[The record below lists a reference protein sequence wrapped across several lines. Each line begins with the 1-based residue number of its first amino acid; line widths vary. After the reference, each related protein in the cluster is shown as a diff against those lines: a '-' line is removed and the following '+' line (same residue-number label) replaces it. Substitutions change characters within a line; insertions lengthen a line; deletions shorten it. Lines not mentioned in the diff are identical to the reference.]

1 MSHGVWKYQ
10 KKFLK
15 TESCRQTVLL
25 DRSILIGQKL
35 VENAKIQTFQC
46 NILSNFRTMWVIS
59 VFALFGQ
66 NRTLWTKIP
75 RKNKCI
81 ESQYEKVFGPFCVK
95 TRANWLLDVFS
106 HLFFDDQSVC
116 VWPWSHKDK
125 MLFNFLQARLC
136 WKHFFLRATTTTT
149 VIPFTEKWLW
159 QDNGGHDYCD
169 AEIYEWGQM
178 PHFVSVKHH

>member
-1 MSHGVWKYQ
+1 M
-10 KKFLK
+10 
-15 TESCRQTVLL
+15 LL

-46 NILSNFRTMWVIS
+46 NILSNFRTMWVS

-136 WKHFFLRATTTTT
+136 WKHFFLRATTTT
-149 VIPFTEKWLW
+149 VIPFSEKWLW
-159 QDNGGHDYCD
+159 QDNGGHEMLLLQRCRDLWVRTNAALRFRETSLAD
-169 AEIYEWGQM
+169 LQLLLSNI
-178 PHFVSVKHH
+178 

>member
-1 MSHGVWKYQ
+1 M
-10 KKFLK
+10 
-15 TESCRQTVLL
+15 
-25 DRSILIGQKL
+25 
-35 VENAKIQTFQC
+35 ENAEIQTFQC
-46 NILSNFRTMWVIS
+46 DILSNFRTMWVS

-81 ESQYEKVFGPFCVK
+81 ESRNEKVFGPFCVK

-125 MLFNFLQARLC
+125 MLFNFYKHVFVESIFSWELQLLLL
-136 WKHFFLRATTTTT
+136 WYPSVKNDSDKIMVDTTTAMPRFMSEDKCRTSFPWN
-149 VIPFTEKWLW
+149 IISSRPFEYFRL
-159 QDNGGHDYCD
+159 
-169 AEIYEWGQM
+169 
-178 PHFVSVKHH
+178 SLVKLFPFWINDIGR

>member
-136 WKHFFLRATTTTT
+136 WKHFFLESYNYY
-149 VIPFTEKWLW
+149 F
-159 QDNGGHDYCD
+159 CD
-169 AEIYEWGQM
+169 TLQWKM
-178 PHFVSVKHH
+178 TLTR